1 MSILVYIMCNN
12 MYIYI
17 YCMCRYIY
25 IFTVYTVYI
34 YIYAHIHTYTYIICS
49 PESVASPQELS
60 RFRRIAFV
68 PGHHARG

>member
-17 YCMCRYIY
+17 YTVCVDIYIY

-34 YIYAHIHTYTYIICS
+34 YMHTYTLIPI
-49 PESVASPQELS
+49 
-60 RFRRIAFV
+60 
-68 PGHHARG
+68 